1 MGFDRVQYKFIA
13 NSKIRKKLLKS
24 SKVSLCFTRKIV
36 LYSFTKFGILKHWT
50 NIQSLRRFC
59 WGFWQTS
66 KQIYRRLQYKQKV
79 FEEFQGMSHFSRKIV
94 MYSSTKFGILKSWT
108 NIQLL
113 RTFDLVFWETWK
125 QIYRKLQYR
134 VKDFEEF
141 QGLSDFPRKMVLYS
155 LTKFGIQK
163 PWTNILWL
171 RRSNLSFWQTSIQI
185 YRNLQYQQ
193 RAFQEFEG
201 LSRFPRRNVL
211 YSPTK
216 FGILKPWANI
226 QSLRRFDLGFWQISK
241 QIYRKCQY
249 REKVFTKPQ
258 ALRCFPT
265 KMILYS
271 PTKFGILKPSTNT
284 W

>member
-1 MGFDRVQYKFIA
+1 M
-13 NSKIRKKLLKS
+13 KS

-79 FEEFQGMSHFSRKIV
+79 FEEFQGMSPFSRKIV

-171 RRSNLSFWQTSIQI
+171 RRSNLSFWQTS
-185 YRNLQYQQ
+185 
-193 RAFQEFEG
+193 
-201 LSRFPRRNVL
+201 
-211 YSPTK
+211 
-216 FGILKPWANI
+216 
-226 QSLRRFDLGFWQISK
+226 K
-241 QIYRKCQY
+241 QIYQKLQY
-249 REKVFTKPQ
+249 REKVFRKIENLP
-258 ALRCFPT
+258 RFPR
-265 KMILYS
+265 KIILYS
-271 PTKFGILKPSTNT
+271 SAKLGILKPWTNT
-284 W
+284 RWHRRFK